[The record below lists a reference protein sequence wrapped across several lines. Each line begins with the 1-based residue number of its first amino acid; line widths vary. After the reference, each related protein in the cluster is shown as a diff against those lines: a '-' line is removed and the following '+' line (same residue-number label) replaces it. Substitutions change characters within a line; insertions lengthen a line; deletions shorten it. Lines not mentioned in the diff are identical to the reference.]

1 MNLEITFVQGGMREF
16 ERTGI
21 YPEYLL
27 FNFVGTKQHR
37 RVKVKNKPQKGI
49 LKSKGIP
56 VYEYSFDGHLCKF
69 RKVNTD
75 ASFSK
80 WMEQEFMSIEMRD

>member
-1 MNLEITFVQGGMREF
+1 MLEF

-27 FNFVGTKQHR
+27 FNLKGSKQNW
-37 RVKVKNKPQKGI
+37 RVKIKNKPQEGI

-56 VYEYSFDGHLCKF
+56 VYEYSFDGHWCKF
-69 RKVNTD
+69 RKVNKN
-75 ASFSK
+75 ASISK
-80 WMEQEFMSIEMRD
+80 WMEPETISIERRD

>member
-1 MNLEITFVQGGMREF
+1 MKLEITLQQGGMREF

-27 FNFVGTKQHR
+27 FNLTGTGQSW
-37 RVKVKNKPQKGI
+37 RVKIKNKPQHGV
-49 LKSKGIP
+49 LKSRGVV
-56 VYEYSFDGHLCKF
+56 VYEYSFDGHFCKF
-69 RKVNTD
+69 RKVKPD

-80 WMEQEFMSIEMRD
+80 WMEPETMNIERRD